1 METPTREQRG
11 WDHFMTAVG
20 LIAEFL
26 AGKFGISVLAWLGAV
41 FLFLSFLNYTKK
53 FFSAKRV
60 AYRLVSYFVAVVVLS
75 VITLFVTGV
84 FHFGRSEEQATRT
97 IPDTPTPKQQPPPQ
111 PVPVPPTANAKPH
124 KEKPPTQESH
134 GDNSPNVGPVT
145 QGSCSNL
152 QIGGQN
158 NTATVSCVPPA
169 RHLLPTECDA
179 LKKVVKDKSIP
190 LEIKYVI
197 NVPDSYDY
205 AQDFYQCLKSDVK
218 LEGGGPVAVTLQGG
232 TFDGGIAV
240 EFNGPE
246 GSPGKTHVVPLDGS
260 PLATVFLALFTAKL
274 QFQPHSTPYQP
285 EGRISVLIGEPPKQP

>member
-1 METPTREQRG
+1 METPTREHRG
-11 WDHFMTAVG
+11 WELFMTAVG

-41 FLFLSFLNYTKK
+41 FLFLSFLSYTKK

-60 AYRLVSYFVAVVVLS
+60 AYRLVAYFVTAVVLS

-84 FHFGRSEEQATRT
+84 FHFGRSGELATKT
-97 IPDTPTPKQQPPPQ
+97 IPETPPPKQQPPPQ
-111 PVPVPPTANAKPH
+111 PAPVQPTANAKPR

-134 GDNSPNVGPVT
+134 GDNSPNVGPIT
-145 QGSCSNL
+145 QGPCSNL
-152 QIGGQN
+152 QVGGQN

-179 LKKVVKDKSIP
+179 LKKVVKDTSIP

-205 AQDFYQCLKSDVK
+205 AQDFYQCLKSDIK
-218 LEGGGPVAVTLQGG
+218 PESDGPVPVTLQGG

-246 GSPGKTHVVPLDGS
+246 GSPGKTHVVPLDDS
-260 PLATVFLALFTAKL
+260 PRGTVFRALLAANLK
-274 QFQPHSTPYQP
+274 FQPHSTPYQS
-285 EGRISVLIGEPPKQP
+285 EGRISVLIGEPPKQH